1 MTMDVSLVIG
11 GLKGILENLCDNYS
25 DSIIGQ
31 AASTSR
37 DYLKNRNVDSKIN
50 EAASCLT
57 GLKCRDNTL
66 FLSDLQAA
74 FSKDNLRA
82 ILKEIRKDDAFDME
96 EALRQKLNDLCE
108 AYYVDNADK
117 IIDSLVQMF
126 FELTAMNNPELE
138 GRLFFNRLSRKQEE
152 LKTLLTTG
160 LSEIKNELSSIS
172 GVSYGLRKSDYEHVH
187 IENGTVIGDDKDLFT
202 WNLKFY
208 QTDGLFGSN
217 EKRKAEVIGLTKH
230 WKEERELYPGWYIA
244 PVAKREILA
253 SYTRDES
260 LLWKT
265 AELSMQEKIDFAF
278 ELVWRHETGF
288 IVFSQIL
295 QNHIFEL
302 WKEYKDKGD
311 WSAQD
316 KNEKWFYIGQS
327 LLREYREDMNWNS
340 WQKVFDVMKKSAAIM
355 ETGNE
360 ELEMEF
366 IVHLFYKMQI
376 SDVRDKIQQFSC
388 EDNRYALRLNKVGLM
403 AECGLLESAY
413 SELKTL
419 IAELEESIDSMPKEK
434 NKDFVQCGSILSD
447 AYELLAFVIQGLHPF
462 DKNEELH
469 VAWNGIEDY
478 SRFFDFEKEKN
489 QWNNYLYNYYCKHK
503 EEPFEINREI
513 RTITWGSNGFGEI
526 YSFYRV
532 LARIAMPLHIG
543 MTRLL
548 SHREIEFINALFI
561 NTPSLGFFMCMRS
574 GNDKVVKS
582 IISRKNCISAGF
594 DICRKLF
601 DYAFKCIEQNI
612 ESISVN
618 TARGN
623 AYTHL
628 LNNGLEILRRLVS
641 VASLVQQKKLLTLM
655 CKLIDT
661 DIVREY
667 RVMDKWIYQ
676 ILCIID
682 ENIKSQYLNEIL
694 LSSTKNRTHIGEDR
708 STDPF
713 DVISASTLAKKYYE
727 KANIDS
733 TIIDDLIKC
742 ASESD
747 EDYWAII
754 PRLNKL
760 REWSLLSA
768 EQLADLRELIW
779 KNVNEDT
786 GLPNFKEYYAAAF
799 LKWPSPEGR
808 DVKTLVRNYI
818 MDNKFYDNLKSRGLE
833 SVTMG
838 EARIFAEL
846 QCMNYLCPDLLEI
859 ADIEIILNRF
869 IEYWEIGRSGF
880 DNNEHRDFYY
890 DEFYDRYQALERVI
904 GSFSFEIDRMD
915 SDLVVKLLKI
925 LDEMS
930 EYGINILESRALLF
944 RKERIEAELGESIID
959 QFYSD
964 DKNKIADATNAAEYI
979 ILKWPELDIAKKLL
993 IEQIRLIRYGK
1004 QPGLQMFYI
1013 SIHNLAYMGVLDLS
1027 DEILMPLDKAL
1038 LECAEHTAYEKIKEC
1053 TEKEIKSTINLRS
1066 ACARTAF
1073 QIDKCISEKPDAPVL
1088 KGIEKWKEICIG
1100 RLSNNEFVEVKRQW
1114 IL

>member
-1 MTMDVSLVIG
+1 MPMDVSLVIG
-11 GLKGILENLCDNYS
+11 GLKGILEKLCDNYS

-31 AASTSR
+31 AASASR
-37 DYLKNRNVDSKIN
+37 DYSKNKNVDSKIN

-66 FLSDLQAA
+66 FLNDLQAA
-74 FSKDNLRA
+74 FSIDNLRE
-82 ILKEIRKDDAFDME
+82 ILKEIRKDNAFDME

-108 AYYVDNADK
+108 TYYVENANR

-126 FELTAMNNPELE
+126 FELTVMNNPELE
-138 GRLFFNRLSRKQEE
+138 GRLFFNRISRNQEE
-152 LKTLLTTG
+152 IKTLLATG
-160 LSEIKNELSSIS
+160 LSEIKNELSFIS
-172 GVSYGLRKSDYEHVH
+172 GVSYELIKPDYERVH
-187 IENGTVIGDDKDLFT
+187 TENGTVVGDDEDLFA

-217 EKRKAEVIGLTKH
+217 EKRKTEVEGLTKH
-230 WKEERELYPGWYIA
+230 WREERELYPGWYIA
-244 PVAKREILA
+244 PVTKREILS
-253 SYTRDES
+253 SYTRDEL

-265 AELSMQEKIDFAF
+265 SDLSIQEKIDFAF

-288 IVFSQIL
+288 IVYSQIL

-302 WKEYKDKGD
+302 WKEYKDNDD
-311 WSAQD
+311 WSVQD
-316 KNEKWFYIGQS
+316 KNEKWFYLGQS
-327 LLREYREDMNWNS
+327 LLREYREEMNWNS
-340 WQKVFDVMKKSAAIM
+340 WQKVFDVMKKSVAIM

-366 IVHLFYKMQI
+366 IFHLFYKMQI

-388 EDNRYALRLNKVGLM
+388 ANNRYALRLNKVGLM
-403 AECGLLESAY
+403 AECGLLENAY
-413 SELKTL
+413 SELKVL
-419 IAELEESIDSMPKEK
+419 IDELEECTNTMPKEK
-434 NKDFVQCGSILSD
+434 NKDLVQCGSILSG
-447 AYELLAFVIQGLHPF
+447 AYELLTFVIQGLHPF

-469 VAWNGIEDY
+469 AAWNGIKKY

-489 QWNNYLYNYYCKHK
+489 QWNNNLYNYYCKHK

-513 RTITWGSNGFGEI
+513 KTITWGSNGFGEI
-526 YSFYRV
+526 YSFYRA
-532 LARIAMPLHIG
+532 LARMAMPLHLG

-548 SHREIEFINALFI
+548 PYQEIEFINALLT
-561 NTPSLGFFMCMRS
+561 NTPPLGFFMCMRS

-582 IISRKNCISAGF
+582 IICRKNCISVGF

-618 TARGN
+618 AERGN

-661 DIVREY
+661 DIVHEY
-667 RVMDKWIYQ
+667 RVMDKWIHQ
-676 ILCIID
+676 VLCIID
-682 ENIKSQYLNEIL
+682 EKIKSQYLNEIL
-694 LSSTKNRTHIGEDR
+694 LSSTKNRTHIGEER

-713 DVISASTLAKKYYE
+713 DVISASTLAKRYYE
-727 KANIDS
+727 EAHIDS
-733 TIIDDLIKC
+733 TIVDDLIKC
-742 ASESD
+742 AGESD

-760 REWSLLSA
+760 REWSLLSD
-768 EQLADLRELIW
+768 EQLVDLRELIW
-779 KNVNEDT
+779 KNVNENT
-786 GLPNFKEYYAAAF
+786 GLPNFKEYYAVAY
-799 LKWPSPEGR
+799 LDWPSPEGI
-808 DVKTLVRNYI
+808 DVKTLVRSYI
-818 MDNKFYDNLKSRGLE
+818 MDSKFYDSLKSRGLE
-833 SVTMG
+833 AVTMG
-838 EARIFAEL
+838 GARIFEEL

-859 ADIEIILNRF
+859 ADIESIFKRF
-869 IEYWEIGRSGF
+869 IEYWKTGKSEF
-880 DNNEHRDFYY
+880 DDNEHRDFYY
-890 DEFYDRYQALERVI
+890 DEFHDRYQALERVI
-904 GSFSFEIDRMD
+904 GSFSLEIDQMD
-915 SDLVVKLLKI
+915 SDLVVSLLKM
-925 LDEMS
+925 LDEMG
-930 EYGINILESRALLF
+930 EYGINTLEARALLF
-944 RKERIEAELGESIID
+944 SKERIESELVKNIID

-979 ILKWPELDIAKKLL
+979 ILKWPELDTAKELL
-993 IEQIRLIRYGK
+993 TEQIRLIRYGK

-1013 SIHNLAYMGVLDLS
+1013 SIHNLAYLGVLDLS
-1027 DEILMPLDKAL
+1027 DEILIPLDKAL
-1038 LECAEHTAYEKIKEC
+1038 FECAEHTSYEKIMEC

-1073 QIDKCISEKPDAPVL
+1073 QIDKRISEKPDAPVL
-1088 KGIEKWKEICIG
+1088 KGVEKWKEICTG
-1100 RLSNNEFVEVKRQW
+1100 RLSNNEFVEVKRLW
-1114 IL
+1114 LS